1 MVSVLGVDHVVLRVS
16 DYEKSKAFY
25 DRLFAFLGF
34 EVIGAFRDM
43 TGWRNG
49 TTAFW
54 VAPCD
59 TSAQPKR
66 HRDDA
71 VGLHHY
77 AFELASRAEVDELQE
92 FLAANEVD
100 IVDPAGEYYDDYYA
114 VYFLDPDGVKLEGM
128 AFGPGHRH
136 GCRLKQP
143 GAH

>member
-1 MVSVLGVDHVVLRVS
+1 MVSVLGVDHIVLRVS
-16 DYEKSKAFY
+16 DYEKSRAFY

-59 TSAQPKR
+59 TSGQPKR
-66 HRDDA
+66 RRDDD

-77 AFELASRAEVDELQE
+77 AFELGSREEVDQLQE
-92 FLAANEVD
+92 FLTNNEVD
-100 IVDPAGEYYDDYYA
+100 IVDPAGEYYEDYYA

-128 AFGPGHRH
+128 AFGPGHKH
-136 GCRLKQP
+136 GCLVKDISGR
-143 GAH
+143 

>member
-34 EVIGAFRDM
+34 EVIGGFRDM

-54 VAPCD
+54 VAACETPG
-59 TSAQPKR
+59 QPRR
-66 HRDDA
+66 HREDDI
-71 VGLHHY
+71 GLHHY
-77 AFELASRAEVDELQE
+77 AFELASRAEVDQLQE
-92 FLAANEVD
+92 FLTANEVD

-128 AFGPGHRH
+128 TFGPGHGH
-136 GCRLKQP
+136 GCRLKGP